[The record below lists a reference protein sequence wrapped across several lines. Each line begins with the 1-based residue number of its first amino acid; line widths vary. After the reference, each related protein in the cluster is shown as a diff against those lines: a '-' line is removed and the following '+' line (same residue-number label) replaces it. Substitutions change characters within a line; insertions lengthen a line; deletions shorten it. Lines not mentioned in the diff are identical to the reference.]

1 MAGFSFHC
9 WQLLDYLTD
18 DSLVVEVWGTQKD
31 EGFKSG
37 TAAGASDKNKLTT
50 KDLMSRER
58 SGLGMTG
65 AGGAAAAA
73 SPSKVS
79 ALSVCAEWWC
89 ECQSL
94 VVLGLLGGKAQLKSW
109 LQ

>member
-1 MAGFSFHC
+1 MAGFSFLC
-9 WQLLDYLTD
+9 GQLLDYLTD

-94 VVLGLLGGKAQLKSW
+94 VVLGLLGEKPS
-109 LQ
+109 